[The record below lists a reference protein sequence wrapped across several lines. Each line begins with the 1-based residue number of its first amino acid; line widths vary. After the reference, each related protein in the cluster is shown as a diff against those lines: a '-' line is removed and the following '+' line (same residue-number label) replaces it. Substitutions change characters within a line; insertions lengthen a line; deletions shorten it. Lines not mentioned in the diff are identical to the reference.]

1 MTPRVLV
8 LGLTW
13 PPETFIGRLL
23 AGLTERGV
31 GVTVAVGARPA
42 GARPAVVDPALAR
55 IDWLVLPGRGG
66 SLADRMRRRIGPAR
80 GDNLP
85 LERFDVLYF
94 PWNTAA
100 IAYAP
105 LLARKPAVISCRG
118 AQINVA
124 PHNPERAA
132 IRDGLAATF
141 ARAAAVHCVSA
152 AIRDEAASYGLDAS
166 KTVVIRPA
174 VDPDVFRPGA
184 APASPRAG
192 GPLRIVTTG
201 SVIWRKGYEYAL
213 LAMRRLID
221 QGVAA
226 HFDIVGGGP
235 EAQRLLYTIH
245 DLGLQDHVTWHG
257 AQPPGE
263 VLRRLQA
270 ADVFLLTS
278 LSEGIANA
286 ALEGMACGLPVV
298 TSAVGGMGEAVSDG
312 VEGFLT
318 PARDPEAAAA
328 ALARLAASPG
338 VRRDM
343 GAAARR
349 RVERDF
355 RLSDQVGAFADLFR
369 AVAA

>member
-1 MTPRVLV
+1 MNPRVLV

-13 PPETFIGRLL
+13 PPETFISRLL

-31 GVTVAVGARPA
+31 GVTVVVGARPA
-42 GARPAVVDPALAR
+42 GARPGAVEPALAR
-55 IDWLVLPGRGG
+55 IDWLLLPGRDG
-66 SLADRMRRRIGPAR
+66 SLTNRLRRRIGTAR
-80 GDNLP
+80 GDNLS
-85 LERFDVLYF
+85 LDRFDVLYF

-141 ARAAAVHCVSA
+141 AQATAVHCVSA
-152 AIRDEAASYGLDAS
+152 AIRDEAAAYGLDAS
-166 KTVVIRPA
+166 KAVVIRPA
-174 VDPDVFRPGA
+174 VDPDVFRPGV
-184 APASPRAG
+184 APARSDID
-192 GPLRIVTTG
+192 GPLRVVTTG

-213 LAMRRLID
+213 LAIRRLID
-221 QGVAA
+221 RGVAA
-226 HFDIVGGGP
+226 HFDIIGGGP

-245 DLGLQDHVTWHG
+245 DLTLQNHVSWHD

-263 VLRRLQA
+263 VLRRLQT

-298 TSAVGGMGEAVSDG
+298 TSAVGGMAEAVTDG
-312 VEGFLT
+312 VEGFLA
-318 PARDPEAAAA
+318 PARDPEATAA
-328 ALARLAASPG
+328 ALARLAASPEM
-338 VRRDM
+338 RRDM

-349 RVERDF
+349 RIERDF
-355 RLSDQVGAFADLFR
+355 RLSDQVGAFAGLFR